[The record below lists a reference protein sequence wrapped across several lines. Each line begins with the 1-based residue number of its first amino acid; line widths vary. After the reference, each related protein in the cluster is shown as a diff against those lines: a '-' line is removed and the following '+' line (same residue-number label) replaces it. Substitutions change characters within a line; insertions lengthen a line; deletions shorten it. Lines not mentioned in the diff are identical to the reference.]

1 MAKGRN
7 PELAPLRSQL
17 SYDAS
22 PRTCTAE
29 ERPASNSVLLLGSLI
44 WWAQSSHQHSSTG
57 VDGVYSKPPNTD
69 TILLLP
75 SVRGCACMNGCIHAH
90 TFIPACMHACMH
102 AVYIHDTYI
111 HLYIHTYVRT
121 YKSSMHTYV
130 RTYIHTYT
138 HAHVLTFIYIHT
150 HIHTYMHKYRHAHM
164 QRYIHTYRRTNIH
177 ACIQSYILTYLL
189 ACIRT
194 CIHTLHC
201 CTRYNLARQLS

>member
-75 SVRGCACMNGCIHAH
+75 SVRGCACMTGCIHAH
-90 TFIPACMHACMH
+90 TFIPACMH

-150 HIHTYMHKYRHAHM
+150 HIHTY
-164 QRYIHTYRRTNIH
+164 IH
-177 ACIQSYILTYLL
+177 A
-189 ACIRT
+189 
-194 CIHTLHC
+194 
-201 CTRYNLARQLS
+201 

>member
-150 HIHTYMHKYRHAHM
+150 HIHTY
-164 QRYIHTYRRTNIH
+164 IH
-177 ACIQSYILTYLL
+177 A
-189 ACIRT
+189 
-194 CIHTLHC
+194 
-201 CTRYNLARQLS
+201 